1 MKKTTSAS
9 SKDLSPSFWEQ
20 HYTDGHT
27 PWDIG
32 NVSPPIR
39 EYVDRIGDKSLRIL
53 IPGAGHA
60 HEAAYLHRQGFG
72 NVWVCDWAPS
82 AFKGLLEQAPGFPK
96 EHLIVS
102 DFFALDMPF
111 DLLIEQ
117 TFFCAIDPAQRPDY
131 ARQAARLLK
140 PGGTLAGLLFA
151 EPFEQEGPPFGGTAQ
166 EYEAYF
172 APFFHI
178 ERMELCDTSI
188 KPRLGRELFIEL
200 QVASFEP

>member
-1 MKKTTSAS
+1 MKAQAPNHLDPTY
-9 SKDLSPSFWEQ
+9 WEQ
-20 HYTDGHT
+20 RYIDGYT
-27 PWDIG
+27 PWNIG
-32 NVSPPIR
+32 QVSPPIR
-39 EYVDRIGDKSLRIL
+39 EYVDRLGDKSLRIL

-60 HEAAYLHRQGFG
+60 HEAAYLHQQGFS
-72 NVWVCDWAPS
+72 NVLVCDWAPS
-82 AFKGLLEQAPGFPK
+82 AFKGLLQDAPGFPQ

-102 DFFALDMPF
+102 DFFALDRPF

-131 ARQAARLLK
+131 ARQAARLLR

-178 ERMELCDTSI
+178 LRMELCDASI
-188 KPRLGRELFIEL
+188 KPRLGRELFMEMRAI
-200 QVASFEP
+200 